1 MINESKKTK
10 KAGKTAGNESKKGKP
25 GNGGNREV
33 LENFFNS
40 GTAEKYFFNSAG
52 NIFLTVPPEIF
63 LTVPADKRGSVAS
76 YTIGV

>member
-1 MINESKKTK
+1 MNQRKQKSRR
-10 KAGKTAGNESKKGKP
+10 TAGNESKKEKP
-25 GNGGNREV
+25 GNGGNRET
-33 LENFFNS
+33 LENLFNS

-63 LTVPADKRGSVAS
+63 STVVADKRGSVAS